1 MSSKITKLE
10 QFLSATLLQSKVA
23 DLVLQGAK
31 SPLCIREIFELSYHQ
46 DQVLGFRAGWLL
58 EAIAEFD
65 AERFTPILPEFLSS
79 LAAQKNLSCQ
89 RHYSKILLM
98 MIHPKAPPSYHA
110 ALQTADRESIV
121 ETLFSWFID
130 PRTPVAVLANCM
142 DVLYYFSKEFDWIQ
156 KELSLQ
162 IEFLMDQ
169 RNAPALFSRGKRV
182 LKKLSTQISQ

>member
-23 DLVLQGAK
+23 DLVLLGGK
-31 SPLCIREIFELSYHQ
+31 SPLSIQEIFELSFHS

-65 AERFTPILPEFLSS
+65 AERFTPILPQLLSS
-79 LAAQKNLSCQ
+79 LAVQKNLSCQ
-89 RHYSKILLM
+89 RHFSKILLI
-98 MIHPKAPPSYHA
+98 MIHPKAPSSYRA
-110 ALQTADRESIV
+110 ALQSVDREPIV
-121 ETLFSWFID
+121 ETLFSWLID
-130 PRTPVAVLANCM
+130 PQTPVAVLANCM

-162 IEFLMDQ
+162 IEFLMEQ
-169 RNAPALFSRGKRV
+169 RNSPALFSRGKRV
-182 LKKLSTQISQ
+182 LKKLLK